1 MTCKQKDECIGDFTS
16 LVEMQQKSCVLNEQ
30 NDVFGTMKISENG
43 IKRFDWITYGQFDRE
58 VQKFRNVLAH
68 HRINQGD
75 NVAVIA
81 NNRVEWAVACYA
93 CNGVGAA
100 IVPMYEAQLEKV
112 NTI

>member
-1 MTCKQKDECIGDFTS
+1 
-16 LVEMQQKSCVLNEQ
+16 MQQKSCALNEY
-30 NDVFGTMKISENG
+30 NDLFGTMKVTQDG
-43 IKRFDWITYGQFDRE
+43 IKSFDWITYGEFNRE
-58 VQKFRNVLAH
+58 VQKFRNVLVH
-68 HRINQGD
+68 HNIEKGD

-112 NTI
+112 ISM

>member
-1 MTCKQKDECIGDFTS
+1 
-16 LVEMQQKSCVLNEQ
+16 
-30 NDVFGTMKISENG
+30 MKVTQDG
-43 IKRFDWITYGQFDRE
+43 IKSFDWITYGEFNRE
-58 VQKFRNVLAH
+58 VQKFRNVLVH
-68 HRINQGD
+68 HNIEKGD

-112 NTI
+112 INM